1 MSELKYR
8 PDTRLLLRNTFF
20 GCVAFFLRIPSRY
33 IPSASCHARTHTHTH
48 KITERTGMNRGKYT
62 ANYTT
67 QSKQHCVRCTASLTK
82 AFFTVKMS
90 YGRTVHASAHFYLC
104 PSKRTASPEPIFT
117 KLAVSKFI
125 PTHPVPN
132 FVQLG

>member
-1 MSELKYR
+1 MQ
-8 PDTRLLLRNTFF
+8 TRHKNTEWRLQNTFF

-33 IPSASCHARTHTHTH
+33 IPSASCHARTHTHIQ
-48 KITERTGMNRGKYT
+48 KRTERTGKNRGKYT

-67 QSKQHCVRCTASLTK
+67 QNKQHCVRCTASLTK
-82 AFFTVKMS
+82 AFFTVKMP
-90 YGRTVHASAHFYLC
+90 YGRTVPASAYFYLC

-117 KLAVSKFI
+117 KLAVSTFI